1 MKYRSLLLFVMLLLS
16 VGMPALAQ
24 DEMATPDLR
33 IGALPV
39 LNMVPLYVAQQAGY
53 FDEAGVVV
61 EIVDY
66 ASGADAQ
73 AAVIAGEIDGF
84 QADLVSALKVN
95 AGGGDV
101 RVVRHV
107 GITNIPFISIVAG
120 RDSGIESM
128 EELAGGRIGLSLN
141 TIIQYMT
148 DTLLTSAGVDAGGV
162 EYVDVPGIWNRTQR
176 LVDGEIS
183 AATLPELYATS
194 ALQYGGKVLID
205 DAAVDYVPESLNIRA
220 ETLAEKG
227 EAVRAFLAAYERAVD
242 TINAMEGD
250 ASAYRAFLESGD
262 GHTLTSAFSAL
273 ITVAPVFSRARVPSE
288 AEFSAVRDW
297 ALDAGLLTETQ
308 SYADVVADQFLPEVM
323 EDEMAPADEMAE
335 ATVEPVAESGQAMR
349 EPDLRLAVRP
359 SMTALPLHVAQAA
372 GYFEEAGVVVELVDF
387 ITPSSQQSAIQTGEF
402 DGLQTGSIV
411 RLSQL
416 NAAGY
421 DVHIV
426 REIEIINL
434 PNISIITG
442 PASGIESVEDLVD
455 ASISIIGG
463 SAEEYSLDQLLAS
476 VGLVGQVE
484 YVKVGAAAVGDL
496 LDQLVQGQ
504 IKAMLGDQ
512 LITQVVMAFG
522 GRSLLDSNDID
533 YVGVQEVLG
542 FRAEVL
548 AEKGD
553 AVRAFLRA
561 YARAEEALNALAGD
575 TGDYREFAQS
585 IGMGQDAPV
594 TTVVFSGLAPVPIF
608 AAAAMP
614 SEEDINPIL
623 EWAVAF
629 GRLEEAPAYEDL
641 VDDRFLMEVM
651 AEE

>member
-24 DEMATPDLR
+24 DEMAAPDLR

-101 RVVRHV
+101 HVVRHV

-148 DTLLTSAGVDAGGV
+148 DTLLASAGVDAAGV
-162 EYVDVPGIWNRTQR
+162 EYVDVPGIWDRTQR

-250 ASAYRAFLESGD
+250 ASAYLAFLESGG

-273 ITVAPVFSRARVPSE
+273 ITVAPIFSRARVPSE

-323 EDEMAPADEMAE
+323 EVEMAPADEMAE

-387 ITPSSQQSAIQTGEF
+387 ITPSSQQSAIQAGEF

-484 YVKVGAAAVGDL
+484 YVNVGAAAVGDL

-561 YARAEEALNALAGD
+561 YVRAEEALNALAGD
-575 TGDYREFAQS
+575 TGAYREFAQS

-614 SEEDINPIL
+614 SEEDIVPIL

-641 VDDRFLMEVM
+641 VDGRFLMEVM